1 MMDLFP
7 NKQNQQFNKEMAIQ
21 EQSIDAQREG
31 NVMAASQSDYAEVQA
46 QEAKSDLIRWQ
57 QEMETELFEL
67 CLSFLALRKEQENI
81 VKIKGAKPL
90 CNMLFIHQVVVP
102 TLKPFMSKNLINSK
116 YDTTRILKKLL
127 FTSNDIASRMAEGW
141 MGEHNEYAIQ
151 FRDQDMI
158 LRSMKNYMEDA
169 SNRAV
174 NGWTKKTDSEHSKVI
189 TAHVDNGSKV
199 PAKKGFLG
207 LGR

>member
-1 MMDLFP
+1 MDLFP